1 MGATKSAPA
10 MKAPAKASSRFGFFT
25 CVIAVQRNNTT
36 IHEIGIGIG
45 IGFGSGN
52 GIGISIGISIGIG
65 IGVKIGIGIDIG
77 VGIVN
82 R

>member
-52 GIGISIGISIGIG
+52 GIGISIGIG